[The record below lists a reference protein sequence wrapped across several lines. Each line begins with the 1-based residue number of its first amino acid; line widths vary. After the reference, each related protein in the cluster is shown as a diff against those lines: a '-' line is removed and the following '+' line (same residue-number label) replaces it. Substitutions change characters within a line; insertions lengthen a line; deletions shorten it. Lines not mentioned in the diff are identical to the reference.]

1 MLKFCD
7 IHKIFLFFAIS
18 FSCFKEPLPF
28 PPCPCGSPRQ
38 SPPSRLCYEP
48 PPTCL
53 IFDCDFLP
61 VCGKPATDRVT
72 DPLGRSRCHSPFAHR
87 CRGGYAVHSPL
98 AMELCW
104 ALKGGVASCPP
115 PPPLSL
121 QGAAVFPL
129 GRHTAT
135 DMALGLVDLQDLF
148 YLPVKAVVDVK

>member
-1 MLKFCD
+1 MLNFYD
-7 IHKIFLFFAIS
+7 IHKIFLFFATS

-38 SPPSRLCYEP
+38 APPSRLCCEP
-48 PPTCL
+48 PPTYL
-53 IFDCDFLP
+53 IFDSDSLP

-72 DPLGRSRCHSPFAHR
+72 DPFGMSRCHSPFAHR
-87 CRGGYAVHSPL
+87 CRGAMRRIAPL

-104 ALKGGVASCPP
+104 ALKGVASCPT
-115 PPPLSL
+115 PPPLAL

-148 YLPVKAVVDVK
+148 YLPVKAMVDVK